1 MNSIRVGSQRKGTL
15 FRVAFSFE
23 GFSQSTLND
32 RHFQMHRLGKCI
44 QPQRILEYREHNA
57 PQSLYTRAVKAT
69 SLKLTIYEIGENKFQ
84 NRTNLFR
91 IYK

>member
-57 PQSLYTRAVKAT
+57 PQSLYSCSQGNLPQAYDLR
-69 SLKLTIYEIGENKFQ
+69 
-84 NRTNLFR
+84 NRR
-91 IYK
+91 E